1 MGNWLIGF
9 QRFLITRESLFI
21 FFVDWFF
28 ILLVHRLLI
37 LFIFIIHW
45 FLVAW
50 QLGFLVARQLRLL
63 ISRQVIW

>member
-28 ILLVHRLLI
+28 ILVVHRLLI

-45 FLVAW
+45 FLVA
-50 QLGFLVARQLRLL
+50 R
-63 ISRQVIW
+63 